1 MAYDAGRG
9 RVVLF
14 GGSGGPSADTWEWDG
29 RTWTRNDS
37 AQTAGRFNSAMAYDP
52 NRRAMIRFGGWDGA
66 GRAGGTW
73 RYDAAGWTRLDATGP
88 SPRNHT
94 GMVYDPLRETIVLF
108 GGHDGPRVLG
118 ETWEWDGGAW
128 AQRGDQTPRLRID
141 NGH

>member
-1 MAYDAGRG
+1 
-9 RVVLF
+9 
-14 GGSGGPSADTWEWDG
+14 
-29 RTWTRNDS
+29 
-37 AQTAGRFNSAMAYDP
+37 MAYDP